1 MRSKSQLLIGTLA
14 LLAVGVP
21 SVASA
26 LEIEAG
32 EWQTTDTTV
41 VDGKAEKPEVST
53 DCVTAEE
60 ARDPMKALT
69 EMQKQEGQQCRR
81 MDAKQNGNTV
91 SFVMQCGDAQKGS
104 VDMEMTFTF
113 DGTRH
118 YTGSYKSEMSLGG
131 QTMTSS
137 GTLDAH
143 WVGAACKE

>member
-1 MRSKSQLLIGTLA
+1 MRSKFQLLIGTLA
-14 LLAVGVP
+14 LLAAGAP
-21 SVASA
+21 STASA

-32 EWQTTDTTV
+32 EWQTIDTTV
-41 VDGKAEKPEVST
+41 VNGKAEKPEVLS
-53 DCVTAEE
+53 DCVTEEE

-69 EMQKQEGQQCRR
+69 EMQKQEGQECRR

-91 SFVMQCGDAQKGS
+91 SFVMQCGDAAKGS

-131 QTMTSS
+131 QKMTSS

>member
-1 MRSKSQLLIGTLA
+1 MRSKFQLLFGALA
-14 LLAVGVP
+14 LLAAGAP
-21 SVASA
+21 STASA

-32 EWQTTDTTV
+32 EWQTIDTTV
-41 VDGKAEKPEVST
+41 VNGKAEKPEVSS
-53 DCVTAEE
+53 DCVTEEE

-69 EMQKQEGQQCRR
+69 EMQKQEGQECRR

-91 SFVMQCGDAQKGS
+91 SFVMQCGDAAKGS